1 MNSIKEI
8 KEIKEGLKNLLER
21 LEKLEKA
28 NCTPCSP
35 FKKPFK
41 LTYPEDDHWV
51 FCVDSD
57 TGEIIEVYYTANN
70 TTDRFLFEHGYY
82 FKTRGEAEQYLK
94 KRKLMFK
101 LQQWA
106 KIKNGDWEPDWSDRD
121 SNKYLIY
128 YDGEAEV
135 LRTNAGTVSNTIST
149 LPFFKTREIVQE
161 CIDLFGEEI
170 KEVLC

>member
-1 MNSIKEI
+1 MDSIKEI

-106 KIKNGDWEPDWSDRD
+106 KMKNGDWEPDWSDNNKEKYYIFY
-121 SNKYLIY
+121 SNSDRCLK
-128 YDGEAEV
+128 
-135 LRTNAGTVSNTIST
+135 ISSAFSLERFNK
-149 LPFFKTREIVQE
+149 LPYFKTREIVQE
-161 CIDLFGEEI
+161 CIDLFGDEI